1 MSLRIFRMRG
11 IHVWSLIAT
20 RFFSLAIK
28 ANIVQLAILGNHLN
42 GKDTH
47 VRHVRIFGPK
57 RSVCLRSYLS

>member
-1 MSLRIFRMRG
+1 MLRMRRVQG
-11 IHVWSLIAT
+11 RSLTSI

-57 RSVCLRSYLS
+57 R